1 MVDMNLRALLVIG
14 GLGLAT
20 LAPGYAKGDRPQS
33 KQSECQARHE
43 EAKKVRPR
51 KYKAPKKSKKPK
63 SARLWRK
70 ARLKGPPGPEP
81 SDIESQR
88 GIASPNRPK

>member
-33 KQSECQARHE
+33 NNPNVKHAMKK
-43 EAKKVRPR
+43 AKKVRPR

-63 SARLWRK
+63 SARYGVK
-70 ARLKGPPGPEP
+70 HV
-81 SDIESQR
+81 
-88 GIASPNRPK
+88 